1 MLEEIKGGIGG
12 YSLPILDFDSK
23 YFLFIYKSAA
33 EINIFILFTIN
44 ELKII
49 NKTILNKLHK

>member
-1 MLEEIKGGIGG
+1 MLEEIGGWIGG
-12 YSLPILDFDSK
+12 YSQPVLDFDSK
-23 YFLFIYKSAA
+23 YYLYIYKSAA

-49 NKTILNKLHK
+49 NKTI

>member
-1 MLEEIKGGIGG
+1 MVPEKLRKIKGGIGG
-12 YSLPILDFDSK
+12 YSQPVLDFDSK
-23 YFLFIYKSAA
+23 YYLFIYKSAA

-49 NKTILNKLHK
+49 NKTI